1 MTEYIIGER
10 QSGKTTELIKRSAE
24 TGAVI
29 LASTRSQASCIY
41 SQAKL
46 FGYSSIPGPITV
58 SDLENADLCNV
69 IREKGILIDELDYTL
84 ERLCK
89 NIPVKAVT
97 ITNSGKKNECKVRF
111 LLDQKDENSGSEKTD
126 NKLLTVKDVLSASE
140 TRYVYLYVGDDFITK
155 IKPSDA
161 LNYLSADM
169 LESNIVKI
177 DTENSMVRITIAR
190 KEEVIYE
197 KN

>member
-10 QSGKTTELIKRSAE
+10 RSGKTTELIKRSAE

-29 LASTRSQASCIY
+29 LAPTRAQASCIY
-41 SQAKL
+41 DLAKEL
-46 FGYSSIPGPITV
+46 GYGISGPITV
-58 SDLENADLCNV
+58 SDLDNDDLCNI

-84 ERLCK
+84 VRLCK
-89 NIPVKAVT
+89 NIPVTAAT

-111 LLDQKDENSGSEKTD
+111 LLQENDRKDENGNSEETD
-126 NKLLTVKDVLSASE
+126 KKPLKVKDVISASE

-161 LNYLSADM
+161 LSYLSADI
-169 LESNIVKI
+169 LESSIVKI
-177 DTENSMVRITIAR
+177 DTENSMVRITIAG
-190 KEEVIYE
+190 KE
-197 KN
+197 K